1 MNLSKF
7 QYLCA
12 QGLESH
18 FNPEIP
24 FSRFFRNI
32 LLLSCFNILPL
43 LLIFILLSS
52 GFLTILATNAT
63 AFIRFNR
70 QVLSNGVLVVFV
82 INYIGFFSA
91 KALQTRLRQHPVCY
105 LFLDGCIRAI
115 LFIALHALVYV
126 ISADLFGSFGGDRLT
141 ALQVVGPTLQR
152 AYAFENISSVYL
164 YGTLVGSYALY
175 IAVLAPRKSAQRWR
189 AHALSISTCASTLLA
204 VTFLSN
210 AARLLFEG
218 AQ

>member
-12 QGLESH
+12 QSLENH
-18 FNPEIP
+18 FNLEIP
-24 FSRFFRNI
+24 FSRFFRNV
-32 LLLSCFNILPL
+32 LLLSCFSILPF
-43 LLIFILLSS
+43 LLIFILLSP
-52 GFLTILATNAT
+52 GFLTLLTTNGT

-82 INYIGFFSA
+82 INCIGFISA
-91 KALQTRLRQHPVCY
+91 KALQTRLRQHAVRY
-105 LFLDGCIRAI
+105 LFLDGFIRAI
-115 LFIALHALVYV
+115 LFVALHALIYV

-141 ALQVVGPTLQR
+141 ALKVVGPTLQR
-152 AYAFENISSVYL
+152 AYAFENVSSVYL

-175 IAVLAPRKSAQRWR
+175 IAVLAPRKSARRWH
-189 AHALSISTCASTLLA
+189 AHALSITACTSTLLA
-204 VTFLSN
+204 VTFFSN
-210 AARLLFEG
+210 AARLLLAG

>member
-1 MNLSKF
+1 MNLSNF

-12 QGLESH
+12 QGLENH
-18 FNPEIP
+18 FNLEIP
-24 FSRFFRNI
+24 FSRFFRNV
-32 LLLSCFNILPL
+32 LLLSCFSILPF
-43 LLIFILLSS
+43 LLIFILLSP
-52 GFLTILATNAT
+52 GFLTLLTTNGT

-82 INYIGFFSA
+82 INYIGFISA
-91 KALQTRLRQHPVCY
+91 HAFQAHLRQRPVRY
-105 LFLDGCIRAI
+105 LFLDGSIRAI
-115 LFIALHALVYV
+115 LFVALHALIYV
-126 ISADLFGSFGGDRLT
+126 ISADLFGSFGGNRLT

-152 AYAFENISSVYL
+152 TYAFENISSVYL

-175 IAVLAPRKSAQRWR
+175 LAVLAPREGARRWH
-189 AHALSISTCASTLLA
+189 AHALSISACTSTLLA